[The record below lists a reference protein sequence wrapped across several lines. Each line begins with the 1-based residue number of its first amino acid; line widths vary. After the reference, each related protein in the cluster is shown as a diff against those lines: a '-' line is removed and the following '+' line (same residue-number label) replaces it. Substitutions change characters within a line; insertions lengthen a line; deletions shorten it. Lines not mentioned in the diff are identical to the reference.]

1 MKRSFSASHRKK
13 PLAAIIR
20 AAAIGLT
27 LSATG
32 AIAAPVSIDVPAQ
45 PLASAL
51 TNLGAQTD
59 LQILF
64 NQAQVQNLRTSGV
77 RGEMEP
83 TEALE
88 TLLRD
93 TGIRYRIE
101 GNRVSLVGDE
111 TSAAA
116 PLVMPETVVEGVIEG
131 HDSFVPKMSNSGS
144 KTDTPILEIPQS
156 VSVITRAQLETQGAQ
171 TVTEA
176 LRYVPGVKVET
187 YGLDPK
193 GFDWLFLRG
202 FNGMTTS
209 DYLNGLRQQNNNY
222 AFFRSEPYGLE
233 RIDVVRGPAST
244 LFGQGDAGGI
254 VNRVSKRPT
263 ANQVNEVQL
272 TGGSHNRKQG
282 QFDVGGALDEQN
294 QLLYRVVGLARE
306 SDTQIEYDD
315 GHEIEDD
322 RLYIAPSFTWTP
334 SEDTS
339 LTVLTD
345 FLRDRNGGSVFVY
358 TPPNG
363 HPTDT
368 LLGDHSFNHF
378 DQDQYSLGYEFRHR
392 FNDTFEFRQNLRYGQ
407 VDLIF
412 NNLLPLPPTG
422 NNLPR
427 VADRRDQHMDT
438 FNIDNQLQ
446 ADFMTGSIRHTLLSG
461 IDYSWQDADVAFYRN
476 MGPTLNLLDPT
487 YGQTVPRPSRTNGVV
502 AADYDQTIEQLGV
515 YVQDQIH
522 FDDNWLLTLGG
533 RHDRVDNDLNDNN
546 NAAGSSHQKDDA
558 FTGRVGLTYLTSFG
572 LAPYVSYSES
582 FSPNSGQAPGGG
594 TFDPSEAEQWEAGV
608 KYQPHDDLLLTLA
621 AYDLTKTN
629 ILTRQLNANGTPT
642 GLSVAEGEQRSRGI
656 EAEAKAKLGEHW
668 DLLASYTYTKAEITR
683 SNDGNQGNRPANVP
697 EHMASTWL
705 NYRFT
710 EGTLRGFSLGAG
722 ASYIGSLYGDNANTF
737 AIDSYT
743 LFDASASYALTPQ
756 VTLGL
761 YAQNLLNEDYTATCD
776 SATSCYPGLE
786 RNLMASVKY
795 SW

>member
-32 AIAAPVSIDVPAQ
+32 AMAAPVSIDVPAQ

-83 TEALE
+83 TQALE

-111 TSAAA
+111 TSSAA

-131 HDSFVPKMSNSGS
+131 HDSFVPKISNSGS

-222 AFFRSEPYGLE
+222 AFFRSEPYALE

-412 NNLLPLPPTG
+412 NNLLPYLPVG
-422 NNLPR
+422 NNLTR
-427 VADRRDQHMDT
+427 IADRRDQHMNT

-446 ADFMTGSIRHTLLSG
+446 ADFMTGSTRHTLLSG
-461 IDYSWQDADVAFYRN
+461 IDYSWQDADVVWYRN
-476 MGPTLNLLDPT
+476 FGPTLNLLDPT
-487 YGQTVPRPSRTNGVV
+487 YGQPVPRPSRSLGQV

-522 FDDNWLLTLGG
+522 FDEHWLLTLGG
-533 RHDRVDNDLNDNN
+533 RHDRVDNDLDNN
-546 NAAGSSHQKDDA
+546 ISGANSSHQKDDA

-572 LAPYVSYSES
+572 LAPYISYSES
-582 FSPNSGQAPGGG
+582 FSPNSGQAQGGG

-629 ILTRQLNANGTPT
+629 ILTPGRNSSGGTT
-642 GLSVAEGEQRSRGI
+642 GFDVAEGEQRSRGI
-656 EAEAKAKLGEHW
+656 EAEARAKLGEHW
-668 DLLASYTYTKAEITR
+668 DVLGSYTYTKAEVTR
-683 SNDGNQGNRPANVP
+683 SNNGNQGNRPANVP
-697 EHMASTWL
+697 EHMASAWV
-705 NYRFT
+705 NYSFT
-710 EGTLRGFSLGAG
+710 DGTLRGLTLGGG
-722 ASYIGSLYGDNANTF
+722 ARYVGSMYGDNNNTF

>member
-1 MKRSFSASHRKK
+1 MKRSLSASHRKK

-20 AAAIGLT
+20 AAALGLT

-32 AIAAPVSIDVPAQ
+32 AMAAPVSIDVPAQ

-83 TEALE
+83 TQALE

-131 HDSFVPKMSNSGS
+131 HDSFVPKMTNSGS

-222 AFFRSEPYGLE
+222 AFFRSEPYALE

-407 VDLIF
+407 VDLVF
-412 NNLLPLPPTG
+412 NNLLPYLPVG
-422 NNLPR
+422 NNLTR
-427 VADRRDQHMDT
+427 IADRRDQHMNT

-487 YGQTVPRPSRTNGVV
+487 YGQTVPRPSRSLGQV

-522 FDDNWLLTLGG
+522 FDEHWLLTLGG
-533 RHDRVDNDLNDNN
+533 RHDRVDNDLDNN
-546 NAAGSSHQKDDA
+546 ISGANSSHQKDDA

-572 LAPYVSYSES
+572 LAPYISYSES
-582 FSPNSGQAPGGG
+582 FSPNSGQAQGGG

-629 ILTRQLNANGTPT
+629 ILTPGRNSSGGIT
-642 GLSVAEGEQRSRGI
+642 GFDVAEGEQRSRGI
-656 EAEAKAKLGEHW
+656 EAEARAKLGEHW
-668 DLLASYTYTKAEITR
+668 DVLGSYTYTKAEVTR
-683 SNDGNQGNRPANVP
+683 SNNGNQGNRPANVP
-697 EHMASTWL
+697 EHMASAWV
-705 NYRFT
+705 NYSFT
-710 EGTLRGFSLGAG
+710 DGTLRGLTLGGG
-722 ASYIGSLYGDNANTF
+722 ARYVGSMYGDNNNTF

>member
-32 AIAAPVSIDVPAQ
+32 AMAAPVSIDVPAQ

-83 TEALE
+83 TQALE

-111 TSAAA
+111 TSSAA

-131 HDSFVPKMSNSGS
+131 HDSFVPKISNSGS

-422 NNLPR
+422 NNLSR

-487 YGQTVPRPSRTNGVV
+487 YGQPVPRPSRSLGQV

-522 FDDNWLLTLGG
+522 FDEHWLLTLGG
-533 RHDRVDNDLNDNN
+533 RHDRVDNDLDNN
-546 NAAGSSHQKDDA
+546 ISGANSSHQKDDA

-572 LAPYVSYSES
+572 LAPYISYSES
-582 FSPNSGQAPGGG
+582 FSPNSGQAQGGG

-629 ILTRQLNANGTPT
+629 ILTPGRNSSGGTT
-642 GLSVAEGEQRSRGI
+642 GFDVAEGEQRSRGI
-656 EAEAKAKLGEHW
+656 EAEARAKLGEHW
-668 DLLASYTYTKAEITR
+668 DVLGSYTYTKAEVTR
-683 SNDGNQGNRPANVP
+683 SNNGNQGNRPANVP
-697 EHMASTWL
+697 EHMASAWV
-705 NYRFT
+705 NYSFT
-710 EGTLRGFSLGAG
+710 DGTLRGLTLGGG
-722 ASYIGSLYGDNANTF
+722 ARYVGSMYGDNNNTF

>member
-1 MKRSFSASHRKK
+1 M
-13 PLAAIIR
+13 AAIVR

-32 AIAAPVSIDVPAQ
+32 AFAAPVSIDVPAQ

-93 TGIRYRIE
+93 TGIRYRID
-101 GNRVSLVGDE
+101 GNRVSLMADE
-111 TSAAA
+111 TSDTA

-193 GFDWLFLRG
+193 GYDWLFIRG
-202 FNGMTTS
+202 FNGQSTS
-209 DYLNGLRQQNNNY
+209 DYLNGLRQQNNDY
-222 AFFRSEPYGLE
+222 ALFRSEPYALE

-244 LFGQGDAGGI
+244 LFGQGDAGGVI
-254 VNRVSKRPT
+254 NRVSKRPT
-263 ANQVNEVQL
+263 AKQLNEVQL
-272 TGGSHNRKQG
+272 TAGSHDRRQG

-294 QLLYRVVGLARE
+294 QFLYRVVGLYRDAN
-306 SDTQIEYDD
+306 TQVEYDD
-315 GHEIEDD
+315 GHELEDD
-322 RLYIAPSFTWTP
+322 RQYIAPSFTWAP
-334 SEDTS
+334 DEDTS
-339 LTVLTD
+339 LTLLTD
-345 FLRDRNGGSVFVY
+345 FLRDRNGGSLFVY
-358 TPPNG
+358 TKPNG
-363 HPTDT
+363 HTTDT

-392 FNDTFEFRQNLRYGQ
+392 FNDALEFRQNLRYGQ
-407 VDLIF
+407 VDLTF
-412 NNLLPLPPTG
+412 NNLLPALVDTASG
-422 NNLPR
+422 TVIR
-427 VADRRDQHMDT
+427 AADRRQQHLDT
-438 FNIDNQLQ
+438 FAVDNQLQ
-446 ADFMTGSIRHTLLSG
+446 VDFATGTIRHTLLTG
-461 IDYSWQDADVAFYRN
+461 IDYSWQDADIKFYRN
-476 MGPTLNLLDPT
+476 LPLGFGGQTPPLSVNNPI
-487 YGQTVPRPSRTNGVV
+487 YGQPIPTPEPGNPLTQTR
-502 AADYDQTIEQLGV
+502 ADYDQTIEQLGA

-522 FDDNWLLTLGG
+522 LDNNWLLTLGG
-533 RHDRVDNDLNDNN
+533 RHDRVRNDFDNN
-546 NAAGSSHQKDDA
+546 VGASTNQKDDA
-558 FTGRVGLTYLTSFG
+558 FTGRVGLTYLTDFG
-572 LAPYVSYSES
+572 LAPYISYAES
-582 FSPNSGQAPGGG
+582 FAPNSGVDRLSR
-594 TFDPSEAEQWEAGV
+594 TFDPSEANQWEAGV

-621 AYDLTKTN
+621 AFDLIKTN
-629 ILTRQLNANGTPT
+629 VLTAERDSSGATT
-642 GLSVAEGEQRSRGI
+642 GFNVAEGKQRSRGI
-656 EAEAKAKLGEHW
+656 EAEARAKLGEHW
-668 DLLASYTYTKAEITR
+668 DVLASYTYTKAEITR

-697 EHMASTWL
+697 EHMASAWV
-705 NYRFT
+705 NYSFT
-710 EGTLRGFSLGAG
+710 DGTLHGLTLGGG
-722 ASYIGSLYGDNANTF
+722 ARYVGSMYGNSANTF
-737 AIDSYT
+737 GADSYT

-795 SW
+795 AW